1 MTPQSNFMIVAP
13 LKQGHKADVQQLLNG
28 LNHETAPGMA
38 DADCERFPFRQFD
51 TIHFARFAIIDDRT
65 LIDFL
70 ALRENNAGG
79 QIPAYDITLVF
90 MADCD
95 GPAADTLRTIV
106 DHERAAATLRE
117 IFAHCEGFE
126 AGSDLM
132 TWMTAHEHPPAAN
145 YVNWLGRTVGQVR
158 QEARLQAALSAE
170 LGQLVATDPDG
181 VPSAE
186 AAYRHLKALF
196 DRSEELHPSQ
206 PEPTPI
212 GWQLA
217 NQLHFAVPI
226 FLFLLPW
233 VLAFPHFLDVPAP
246 LGWVMLGLA
255 ALGAVAL
262 VYLWTF
268 ANLPVAVFL
277 VTLAGLLVFPAALAL
292 ALCSWLPLV
301 VAFVAAAAFVI
312 TLRCYEKN
320 EPEIIPSEPA
330 SRMDRHVEELAL
342 REDHDVTNQFTVV
355 GSVKPSLFR
364 RWLAIAL
371 LWIINYG
378 ARHFFTRGHLGRIQ
392 TIHFARWV
400 FIDNKKR
407 LIFASNYDGSLEA
420 YMDDFINKVGWGLN
434 LAFGCGFGYPRV
446 NWLIANGAKE
456 EQKFK
461 YTLRRHQLPTAVWY
475 KAYPGLSAYD
485 LARNTRVRHAIMR
498 PNLAPHEILK
508 LMRDL

>member
-1 MTPQSNFMIVAP
+1 MIVAP
-13 LKQGHKADVQQLLNG
+13 LKDGRVPDVQNLLNS
-28 LNHETAPGMA
+28 LNHIAAPGMA
-38 DADCERFPFRQFD
+38 DADCERFAFRQFD
-51 TIHFARFAIIDDRT
+51 TIHFARFAVIDDRT

-70 ALRENNAGG
+70 ALGEQGASGR
-79 QIPAYDITLVF
+79 IPSYDISLVF

-95 GPAADTLRTIV
+95 GPAAETLKAIAG
-106 DHERAAATLRE
+106 HEQAAATLRE

-126 AGSDLM
+126 SGTDLFA
-132 TWMTAHEHPPAAN
+132 WMRAHEHAPAAN
-145 YVNWLGRTVGQVR
+145 YVNWVGRTVGQVR
-158 QEARLQAALSAE
+158 EEARLQAALNAE
-170 LGQLVATDPDG
+170 LGRFMAANGDDAQ
-181 VPSAE
+181 SAE
-186 AAYRHLKALF
+186 AAYNHLKAF
-196 DRSEELHPSQ
+196 FERSPELHPA
-206 PEPTPI
+206 PAAPTPV

-217 NQLHFAVPI
+217 NQLHFAFPP
-226 FLFLLPW
+226 FLFVLPW
-233 VLAFPHFLDVPAP
+233 LLSYRHFLDVPFS
-246 LGWVMLGLA
+246 LGWVMVGFVGLA
-255 ALGAVAL
+255 AIAL

-268 ANLPVAVFL
+268 ANLAVAVFL
-277 VTLAGLLVFPAALAL
+277 VSLAGLLVFPAALAL

-301 VAFVAAAAFVI
+301 AAIVPVVAFIIV
-312 TLRCYEKN
+312 LRCYEKN
-320 EPEIIPSEPA
+320 EPEIIPREPA
-330 SRMDRHVEELAL
+330 ARMDRHVEALAT

-371 LWIINYG
+371 LWLINYG

-400 FIDNKKR
+400 LIDNKKR

-446 NWLIANGAKE
+446 NWLIGNGAKE

-461 YTLRRHQLPTAVWY
+461 YTLRRHQLPTEVWY

-485 LARNTRVRHAIMR
+485 LARNTRVRRAIMR
-498 PNLAPHEILK
+498 PHLAPHEIGK